1 MKPAFFC
8 KYSKAHSGT
17 AQIKMSA
24 TFPDGGP
31 DALVNVANEAFTSIL
46 RIKCI
51 KYLNKPLFHNSPFV
65 NNFSSRKSET
75 NSHLIIAD
83 ATHPLYP
90 RDGILVDQSSP
101 GCGADR
107 RQNQLY
113 WNEPGL

>member
-1 MKPAFFC
+1 MP
-8 KYSKAHSGT
+8 
-17 AQIKMSA
+17 A

-31 DALVNVANEAFTSIL
+31 DALIKFVNEAFASIL

-83 ATHPLYP
+83 ATHPLYL
-90 RDGILVDQSSP
+90 RDGILVDQSPP

-113 WNEPGL
+113 WNEIGLGGR